1 MLRGSLYSA
10 FLTFVRSLSVY
21 GGKVTGVFYDSFSI
35 ESSCEV
41 FMRLCSY
48 YNVLYLRFLS

>member
-1 MLRGSLYSA
+1 MAPSLLS
-10 FLTFVRSLSVY
+10 FVAYRFMVARLQVF
-21 GGKVTGVFYDSFSI
+21 FYDFSI